1 MMLTLRILS
10 HPLRDIP
17 AVRHSPI
24 PHAPEPRSRG
34 HPGNNS
40 PMLLDLMQR
49 LDRGDTR
56 SSSENQRR
64 TIRSLGSSDED
75 LTAGTSKR
83 SEDRRRCLSAG
94 NQGKIA
100 FEKPPVGART
110 YETTTEGFTPPP
122 RTMKEARDRE
132 RFVWSG
138 RWDLNHTPSPGRP

>member
-1 MMLTLRILS
+1 MLTRRILS
-10 HPLRDIP
+10 YPLRAIP
-17 AVRHSPI
+17 AVRSSPI
-24 PHAPEPRSRG
+24 PHAPAPWSRG
-34 HPGNNS
+34 HSGNNS
-40 PMLLDLMQR
+40 PMPLDLMQR

-56 SSSENQRR
+56 SSSENQWR

-83 SEDRRRCLSAG
+83 IEDRRRCLSGG
-94 NQGKIA
+94 NQGKTA

-110 YETTTEGFTPPP
+110 YERTTEGFTLPPT
-122 RTMKEARDRE
+122 TMKEARDGE